1 MMPSMK
7 IRVALL
13 VLGCSLTALSGC
25 TASKPSPE
33 RHAYY
38 FVAHRSD
45 FVGGNFAVNRQENYR
60 LNLPTFSEIYNR
72 GKQDRRVGVS
82 ESDARRNADA
92 IKQQALKGTRSQHTF
107 TGNASDTWNNDME
120 KKDALLFGN
129 ELSATYLDG
138 YLGVK

>member
-1 MMPSMK
+1 MMSSMK

-13 VLGCSLTALSGC
+13 VLSCSLTALSG

-33 RHAYY
+33 RQLL

-72 GKQDRRVGVS
+72 GKQDRR
-82 ESDARRNADA
+82 A
-92 IKQQALKGTRSQHTF
+92 
-107 TGNASDTWNNDME
+107 ASAKAMPDVTPMPLNNRP
-120 KKDALLFGN
+120 
-129 ELSATYLDG
+129 
-138 YLGVK
+138 